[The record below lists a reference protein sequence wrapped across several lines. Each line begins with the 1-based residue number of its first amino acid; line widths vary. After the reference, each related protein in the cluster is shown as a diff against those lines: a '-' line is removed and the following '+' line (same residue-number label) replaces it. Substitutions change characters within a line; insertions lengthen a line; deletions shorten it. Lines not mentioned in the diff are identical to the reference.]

1 MLEIKEEFK
10 KLIPALTAEEFKQLE
25 ANCLRDGILSPICL
39 WNGFIID
46 GHNRYEIS
54 LRHQL
59 KFESVKFDFETE
71 EDVKN
76 WMIEKQLGQRNLT
89 QGQKDYLIGKRY
101 ENEKQKQGTR
111 NDLTLD
117 QNDLMLSTAQKIAKE
132 IGIGEAQVKRNEQFA
147 QGVDKMSDELK
158 QQVLQ
163 GNSNINK
170 ADIQLIAKAEHT
182 FIANTDKE
190 IIEKAKEIKEQKAE
204 AYKQKIVERIET
216 KVKENP
222 ISIEEIGVYDRL
234 KTNQILNSI
243 KTTSINEMNECK
255 LSMGVIDVSNKVLKI
270 ETNQNYVD
278 DSQFDLFEETEFSKV
293 KSLEN
298 KSYSAK
304 VKKDIRV
311 KFPTNETM
319 QGFRDL
325 SYNEFHF
332 FVGIEKNGNI
342 PEYYNGFAYN
352 KMIVGNMRNHRST
365 FIGLC
370 LFKG

>member
-59 KFESVKFDFETE
+59 KFELVKFDFETE

-170 ADIQLIAKAEHT
+170 ADIQLIAKAEPT

-204 AYKQKIVERIET
+204 AYKQRIVERIET

-222 ISIEEIGVYDRL
+222 ISIEEQEMLNKISNNETVVINMNTHFHVLKYAKDKGIYKQIDRYSEFGNPFWLDSDGTRDEVCDGYVEYFKHKRSLHTKISDLKGKVLGCHCHPLRCHGDYL
-234 KTNQILNSI
+234 KTLA
-243 KTTSINEMNECK
+243 
-255 LSMGVIDVSNKVLKI
+255 D
-270 ETNQNYVD
+270 
-278 DSQFDLFEETEFSKV
+278 
-293 KSLEN
+293 EN
-298 KSYSAK
+298 
-304 VKKDIRV
+304 
-311 KFPTNETM
+311 
-319 QGFRDL
+319 
-325 SYNEFHF
+325 
-332 FVGIEKNGNI
+332 
-342 PEYYNGFAYN
+342 
-352 KMIVGNMRNHRST
+352 
-365 FIGLC
+365 
-370 LFKG
+370 